1 MIQLVLKEN
10 QNTWLAEVSIYHI
23 KSDSG
28 RPSPSPSAPISYRI
42 ILAGVPPSAINST
55 QEQVGLASSSTTIH
69 GLSSQ

>member
-23 KSDSG
+23 KLDSG
-28 RPSPSPSAPISYRI
+28 RPSPSAPISYRI
-42 ILAGVPPSAINST
+42 ILAGVPPSAINSI